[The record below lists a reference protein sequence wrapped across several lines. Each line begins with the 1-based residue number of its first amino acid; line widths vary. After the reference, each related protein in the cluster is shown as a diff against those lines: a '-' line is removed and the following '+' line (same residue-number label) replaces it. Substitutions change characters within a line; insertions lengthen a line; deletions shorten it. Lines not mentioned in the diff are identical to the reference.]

1 MALEDV
7 CAVVLGVGSATEM
20 GGTPALMG
28 VRANS
33 DWLCVS
39 CLLLSSLLQCG
50 QKICKSAQ

>member
-7 CAVVLGVGSATEM
+7 CAVVLGVGATEM
-20 GGTPALMG
+20 SGTPALMG

-50 QKICKSAQ
+50 QKLCKSAQ